1 MHRRNGDRYKKFFV
15 VAFIVA
21 FCFLAGNVI
30 GGNQNA
36 ELDAFT
42 DSIYW
47 IGERNESN

>member
-15 VAFIVA
+15 VVLILSA
-21 FCFLAGNVI
+21 CFLMGNVI
-30 GGNQNA
+30 GERQNA
-36 ELDAFT
+36 EPDAFT